1 MTRIFLIGYMGC
13 GKTTLGKI
21 LAEKTTYVF
30 VDLDTF
36 IEEKY
41 HKTVSQIFA
50 EMGQDKFREIERD
63 CLAEVCDFE
72 QTIIATGGGTPCY
85 YDNLQKMNDAGL
97 TVYIQLTI
105 AQLCARLETSRA
117 GKRPL
122 IADKK
127 GEELQQFIQEGLKA
141 REPFYKQAKLK
152 VSGSDNDIVD
162 QIIKVSRL

>member
-50 EMGQDKFREIERD
+50 EMGQEKFREIERE
-63 CLAEVCDFE
+63 CLSEVSDFE
-72 QTIIATGGGTPCY
+72 KTIIATGGGTPCY
-85 YDNLQKMNDAGL
+85 YDNIQKMNDAGL
-97 TVYIQLTI
+97 TVYIQLTT
-105 AQLCARLETSRA
+105 AQLSARLETSRA

-127 GEELQQFIQEGLKA
+127 GEELHQFIQEGLKT
-141 REPFYKQAKLK
+141 REPFYKQAKLI
-152 VSGSDNDIVD
+152 VSGSDNDIVE
-162 QIIKVSRL
+162 QIIKVSQL

>member
-13 GKTTLGKI
+13 GKTTLGKV
-21 LAEKTTYVF
+21 LAEKMAYVF

-41 HKTVSQIFA
+41 LKTVSQIFA
-50 EMGQDKFREIERD
+50 ELGQDKFREIERE
-63 CLAEVCDFE
+63 CLSEVCDFE

-85 YDNLQKMNDAGL
+85 FDNIQKMNDAGL
-97 TVYIQLTI
+97 TVYIQLTEN
-105 AQLCARLETSRA
+105 QLCTRLETSRA

-127 GEELQQFIQEGLKA
+127 GEELHQFIQAGLKT
-141 REPFYKQAKLK
+141 REPFYKQAKLI
-152 VSGSDNDIVD
+152 VSGSDNDIVE
-162 QIIKVSRL
+162 QIIKVSQL